1 MAHRPAPDYMPDP
14 NPVQGELVQEYRTQL
29 LNLAYKEGIGW
40 DSTGFQFYD
49 KAPSWNKGT
58 PYQAAIM
65 REIFAVGANQIS
77 A

>member
-1 MAHRPAPDYMPDP
+1 MAHRTTPDYAPDPDT
-14 NPVQGELVQEYRTQL
+14 VQSELVHEYRTQL

-49 KAPSWNKGT
+49 KAPSWNRGT
-58 PYQAAIM
+58 TYQEAIM

-77 A
+77 S